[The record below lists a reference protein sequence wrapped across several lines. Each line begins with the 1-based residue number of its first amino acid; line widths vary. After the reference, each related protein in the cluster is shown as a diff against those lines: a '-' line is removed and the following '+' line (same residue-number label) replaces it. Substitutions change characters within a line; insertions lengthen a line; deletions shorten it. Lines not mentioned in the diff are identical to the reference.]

1 MLKKPYILLLCAL
14 LSLGGCNKNNG
25 DDSMK
30 DYKQYGDA
38 INDFIPPIGQT
49 KLLFKHSLE
58 ETVGD
63 DGEDY
68 FYNYC
73 PSLKVEN
80 NEINVFYCT
89 NKEWA
94 NVTDYIGYRNGR
106 MVDGTLKFKDEEIVI
121 SPTPDTWDLRHTCDP
136 TVIKGEF
143 LYNGEKYEYLMAY
156 LGCVP
161 SDCTLN
167 ETGIAVSHSY
177 NGPWIKCNGNK
188 EGTDTPINPLVP
200 YSDFDCASNSWGT
213 GQPSLL
219 SIDKKGR
226 VLLLTTV
233 GCKTGSFMDVREY
246 DLSDINNYQL
256 IRHST
261 VFTNGVVGN
270 NKRVNNADYCYD
282 ETNKKF
288 YMAKGRS
295 PFGSDG
301 QTPNF
306 IADTADLYYVDA
318 LNYDNPFDIFFDSGR
333 TEQWNLV
340 GSVNQET
347 SGYPRNH
354 NVGLVTDEYGR
365 MLKND
370 RICMAFTSSQY
381 GSVAAMTYL
390 KTYRIFVTTFAI

>member
-1 MLKKPYILLLCAL
+1 MMKKAGVLLVSVL
-14 LSLGGCNKNNG
+14 LSLCRCNSNSG
-25 DDSMK
+25 DNSMK
-30 DYKQYGDA
+30 DYKQYGDV
-38 INDFIPPIGQT
+38 INDFIPEIGQT

-80 NEINVFYCT
+80 DEMNVFYCT
-89 NKEWA
+89 NAEWG
-94 NVTDYIGYRNGR
+94 NVTDYIGHRNGKIAG
-106 MVDGTLKFKDEEIVI
+106 GTLKFKDEELVL
-121 SPTPDTWDLRHTCDP
+121 SPTEDTWDQRHVCDP

-143 LYNGEKYEYLMAY
+143 KYNNETYEYLMAY
-156 LGCVP
+156 LGCIP

-177 NGPWIKCNGNK
+177 GGPWIKCNGNK

-200 YSDFDCASNSWGT
+200 WSDFDCATNSWGT

-219 SIDKKGR
+219 SVDKKGR

-246 DLSDINNYQL
+246 DLSDINNYRL
-256 IRHST
+256 IRQSK
-261 VFTNGVVGN
+261 VFTDGVVGN
-270 NKRVNNADYCYD
+270 NKRVNNGDYCYD
-282 ETNKKF
+282 ENTKKF

-295 PFGSDG
+295 PFGGDG
-301 QTPNF
+301 LTPNF

-318 LNYDNPFDIFFDSGR
+318 SSYENPFDIFFDKDRTSG
-333 TEQWNLV
+333 WHLV
-340 GSVNQET
+340 GSVDQSV

-354 NVGLVTDEYGR
+354 NVGLVTDEFGR
-365 MLKND
+365 MYKND
-370 RICMAFTSSQY
+370 RICLAFTSSQY

-390 KTYRIFVTTFAI
+390 KTYRIFVTTFAV

>member
-1 MLKKPYILLLCAL
+1 MMKKAGVLLVSVL
-14 LSLGGCNKNNG
+14 LSLCGCNSNSDN
-25 DDSMK
+25 SMK
-30 DYKQYGDA
+30 DYKQYGDV
-38 INDFIPPIGQT
+38 INDFIPEIGQT

-80 NEINVFYCT
+80 DEMNVFYCT
-89 NKEWA
+89 NAEWG
-94 NVTDYIGYRNGR
+94 NVTDYIGHRNGKIAG
-106 MVDGTLKFKDEEIVI
+106 GTLKFKDEELVL
-121 SPTPDTWDLRHTCDP
+121 SPTEDTWDQRHVCDP

-143 LYNGEKYEYLMAY
+143 KYNNETYEYLMAY
-156 LGCVP
+156 LGCIP

-177 NGPWIKCNGNK
+177 GGPWIKCNGNK

-200 YSDFDCASNSWGT
+200 WSDFDCATNSWGT

-219 SIDKKGR
+219 SVDKKGR

-246 DLSDINNYQL
+246 DLSDINNYRL
-256 IRHST
+256 IRQSK
-261 VFTNGVVGN
+261 VFTDGIVGN
-270 NKRVNNADYCYD
+270 NKRVNNGDYCYD
-282 ETNKKF
+282 ENTKKF

-295 PFGSDG
+295 PFGGDG
-301 QTPNF
+301 LTPNF

-318 LNYDNPFDIFFDSGR
+318 SSYENPFDIFFDKDRTSG
-333 TEQWNLV
+333 WHLV
-340 GSVNQET
+340 GSVDQSV

-354 NVGLVTDEYGR
+354 NVGLVTDEFGR
-365 MLKND
+365 MYKND
-370 RICMAFTSSQY
+370 RICLAFTSSQY

>member
-1 MLKKPYILLLCAL
+1 MMKKAGVLLVSVL
-14 LSLGGCNKNNG
+14 LSLCGCNSNS

-30 DYKQYGDA
+30 DYKQYGDV
-38 INDFIPPIGQT
+38 INDFIPEIGQT

-80 NEINVFYCT
+80 DEMNVFYCT
-89 NKEWA
+89 NAEWG
-94 NVTDYIGYRNGR
+94 NVTDYIGHRNGKIAG
-106 MVDGTLKFKDEEIVI
+106 GTLKFKDEELVL
-121 SPTPDTWDLRHTCDP
+121 SPTEDTWDQRHVCDP

-143 LYNGEKYEYLMAY
+143 KYNNETYEYLMAY
-156 LGCVP
+156 LGCIP

-177 NGPWIKCNGNK
+177 GGPWIKCNGNK

-200 YSDFDCASNSWGT
+200 WSDFDCATNSWGT

-219 SIDKKGR
+219 SVDKKGR

-246 DLSDINNYQL
+246 DLSDINNYRL
-256 IRHST
+256 IRQSK
-261 VFTNGVVGN
+261 VFTDGVVGN
-270 NKRVNNADYCYD
+270 NKRVNNGDYCYD
-282 ETNKKF
+282 ENTKKF

-301 QTPNF
+301 LTPNF

-318 LNYDNPFDIFFDSGR
+318 SSYENPFDIFFDKDR
-333 TEQWNLV
+333 TGGWHLV
-340 GSVNQET
+340 GSVDQSV

-354 NVGLVTDEYGR
+354 NVGLVTDEFGR
-365 MLKND
+365 MYKND
-370 RICMAFTSSQY
+370 RICLAFTSSQY